1 MCWEDWRRGTEG
13 KVRRTKDEGRR
24 AVRER
29 LFANVTHAKAGDIR
43 IGTRTTDE
51 MQRPFRASYFV
62 LSTCLYSHNRNNLLV
77 FYVVGLTQFRCM
89 ENTLLNLPDSA
100 GINEII
106 LYQGNELPVR
116 IEVRIA
122 HDSVWLNRNQIA
134 LLFKRDVKTIGKHI
148 NNIFKEGELDKK
160 VVVAKF
166 ATTTAH
172 GAIQGKTQTLI
183 VDYYNLDVI
192 ISVGYRVKSREGTLF
207 RIWASK
213 VLKDYLMKGYAMHI
227 RTTQLESN
235 FHKMNERI
243 EHIEVTLK
251 THQLPTHGIFFENQ
265 IFDAY
270 TFFSDIVARS
280 KHSII
285 LIDNYIDHTVLLQ
298 LAKRQKNVSATI
310 YTERIPAAL
319 QLDLAKHNAQYPP
332 ITIHR
337 IKQVHDRFLLID
349 EKELYHI
356 GSSIK
361 DLGKRWFAFSRM
373 DSLVR
378 DVAGRLMA
386 SGEWQVA
393 KGE

>member
-1 MCWEDWRRGTEG
+1 
-13 KVRRTKDEGRR
+13 
-24 AVRER
+24 
-29 LFANVTHAKAGDIR
+29 
-43 IGTRTTDE
+43 
-51 MQRPFRASYFV
+51 
-62 LSTCLYSHNRNNLLV
+62 
-77 FYVVGLTQFRCM
+77 M

-134 LLFKRDVKTIGKHI
+134 VLFNRDVKTIGKHI

-166 ATTTAH
+166 ATTTQH
-172 GAIQGKTQTLI
+172 GAIGGKTQTLI

-192 ISVGYRVKSREGTLF
+192 ISAGYRVKSREGTLF

-213 VLKDYLMKGYAMHI
+213 VLKDYLMKGYAIHI
-227 RTTQLESN
+227 RTENLERSFRN
-235 FHKMNERI
+235 MNERM
-243 EHIEVTLK
+243 ERIEVSLK
-251 THQLPTHGIFFENQ
+251 TNELPTHGIFFENQ

-270 TFFSDIVARS
+270 SFFSDIIQRA
-280 KHSII
+280 KQSII

-298 LAKRQKNVSATI
+298 LAKRQKNLSATI

-337 IKQVHDRFLLID
+337 SKQVHDRFLLID
-349 EKELYHI
+349 GKELYHI
-356 GSSIK
+356 GASIK

-373 DSLVR
+373 DSLAGEVL
-378 DVAGRLMA
+378 GRLGA
-386 SGEWQVA
+386 SGE
-393 KGE
+393 